1 MVRRTLLMILLPALL
16 AGCGL
21 KHEPYQ
27 SDREIPEGPGMLSGE
42 DGGLT
47 YSGDPLGLKDEEPK
61 DEAQAGGETAPG
73 ASKTGTG
80 EFSDYQEF
88 LQYQEFQRWKET
100 AQGTAEYREF
110 QDWREWKEYRRW
122 QRQKSQ

>member
-1 MVRRTLLMILLPALL
+1 MILLPVLL

-27 SDREIPEGPGMLSGE
+27 SDREIPEGPGIFTGE

-47 YSGDPLGLKDEEPK
+47 YSGDPLGLKDE
-61 DEAQAGGETAPG
+61 DESADTAKEG
-73 ASKTGTG
+73 AKPSDATGSAD
-80 EFSDYQEF
+80 FSDYEEF
-88 LQYQEFQRWKET
+88 QQYKEFQRWKEN
-100 AQGTAEYREF
+100 AQGSSEYREF